1 MTDSHTYPRDFFLYL
16 LATVTLYI
24 STVSVLMLLFQFI
37 NLGLPDPLD
46 YAEGVRGMIRWG
58 SALLT
63 ILFPVFAL
71 VTRFLHRD
79 LVTNP
84 EKAEYRIRKWLLYL
98 TVFAAALLIIGDL
111 VALLFN
117 FLNGDLTVRFL
128 IKILAIVLVA
138 GLVFGYELWDVRRTN
153 FILTPKDSVITWGMN
168 ALVLLLIVVG
178 FVLSGSPFE
187 QRRIRFDEQRVSNLQ
202 EIQYQV
208 IDSWIAKG
216 ALPASIDTLKSPLTG
231 FVPPVDPETNNPYEY
246 RLTPPLTFTLC
257 ANFSTTSESAA
268 LQRGTTPLKPG
279 SMDFWDHGVGNVCF
293 DRTIDPSLYRDRLM
307 KEQPPPTP
315 VAAP

>member
-16 LATVTLYI
+16 LATVTLYV
-24 STVSVLMLLFQFI
+24 STVSVLILLFQFI
-37 NLGLPDPLD
+37 NLALPDPLD
-46 YAEGVRGMIRWG
+46 YAEGVREGIRWG
-58 SALLT
+58 SALLA

-79 LVTNP
+79 LSRNP

-117 FLNGDLTVRFL
+117 FLNGDLTMRFL
-128 IKILAIVLVA
+128 VKILAIVLVA
-138 GLVFGYELWDVRRTN
+138 GLVFGYELWDVRRTQ
-153 FILTPKDSVITWGMN
+153 FTATPKDSVMSWGMS
-168 ALVLLLIVVG
+168 AVVLLLIVSG

-187 QRRIRFDEQRVSNLQ
+187 QRRIRFDQQRVSNLQ

-216 ALPASIDTLKSPLTG
+216 TLPASVDALKSPLTG
-231 FVPPVDPETNNPYEY
+231 FVPPVDPETNTPYEY
-246 RLTPPLTFTLC
+246 RTTPPLTFTLC
-257 ANFSTTSESAA
+257 ATFSTTSDSAT
-268 LQRGTTPLKPG
+268 LNRGTMPVKSG
-279 SMDFWDHGVGNVCF
+279 SMDFWDHSTGRVCF
-293 DRTIDPSLYRDRLM
+293 DRTIDPAIYRERLG
-307 KEQPPPTP
+307 KEQPPPAP
-315 VAAP
+315 VVP